1 MSQSLSGVSGEE
13 QGADC
18 SYNTESCVA
27 VMALYGAVCVL
38 CVWHRMALRQN
49 FGDKTRKNSGP
60 LPPYYNAEANEKHMS
75 TIFIFMNKRCLK
87 DN

>member
-1 MSQSLSGVSGEE
+1 
-13 QGADC
+13 
-18 SYNTESCVA
+18 
-27 VMALYGAVCVL
+27 MALYGAVCVL

-75 TIFIFMNKRCLK
+75 TIFIFMNKGCLK